1 MKLFVAKDSDGKIFL
16 YAKNPI
22 RREYRTTEYRF
33 DPNGGDYVEI
43 PELQDGESC
52 ELEITVEV

>member
-1 MKLFVAKDSDGKIFL
+1 MKLFVAKDSDWKVFL
-16 YAKNPI
+16 YAKKPI

-33 DPNGGDYVEI
+33 DPNGGDCVGI
-43 PELQDGESC
+43 QELQDGESY